1 MKLAL
6 VGTGQMGKAV
16 EALALQR
23 GHEVAA
29 RFNSDTR
36 LVDADESALD
46 GVDAAIDFS
55 LPSLAVDHIERY
67 SRSRVPAVVGT
78 TGWYERLDQVRRW
91 VDEHDGTI
99 LYAPNFSLGV
109 AVLVRALR
117 AVTPLLE
124 ELPEYD
130 AFVHEIHHVRKVD
143 SPSGTAT
150 MLAGILLDDLSR
162 KGRVETETQHGR
174 IGADAL
180 HVTATRVGGVFG
192 KHTVGFDSA
201 FDSIELVHEAK
212 NRQGFAFGAVRA
224 AEWLAGR
231 KGLFTLDDVLEDWIG
246 TDSTA
251 GGRSERVI

>member
-16 EALALQR
+16 EALAR
-23 GHEVAA
+23 ERSHDIAA
-29 RFNSDTR
+29 RFNSDRR
-36 LVDADESALD
+36 LIDADESELE
-46 GVDAAIDFS
+46 GIDAAIDFS

-67 SRSRVPAVVGT
+67 CRSGVPAVVGT
-78 TGWYERLDQVRRW
+78 TGWYERLDQVRGW
-91 VDEHDGTI
+91 VAEHDGTI

-109 AVLVRALR
+109 ALLVRALR

-143 SPSGTAT
+143 SPSGTAS
-150 MLAGILLDDLSR
+150 MLAGILVDGLSR
-162 KGRVETETQHGR
+162 KTRVETETQHGR
-174 IGADAL
+174 IDAGAL

-192 KHTVGFDSA
+192 KHTIGFDSA
-201 FDSIELVHEAK
+201 FDGIELIHEAK

-231 KGLFTLDDVLEDWIG
+231 QGMFTLDDVLEDWIG
-246 TDSTA
+246 SDA
-251 GGRSERVI
+251 